1 MSFVIYALIGL
12 MPGDPIDQMLT
23 ADPHLTAAD
32 AARLKALYGLDRPLA
47 ERYLAWA
54 RSALAGDFGYSR
66 LYATPAVAALMPRLG
81 NTALLMLSSFVLA
94 LAIALPLGAAGGDA
108 HRRQRR
114 DLSALHARRHDR
126 DAAPGLRAH
135 RARQGGERAARGMGA
150 RVPERA
156 RPRHHRGR
164 ALLRLALLRRAHHR
178 DHVRLS
184 RHGQA
189 HLRRH
194 PRQRLQPGAGGI
206 AVRDLAGAAVQS
218 RRRHRL
224 CRGRSADHLPMS
236 TALARSASSR
246 WRRAFA
252 VPQAAASASVLGAIC
267 LAVALAPL
275 IAALLGADAH
285 KVDLYQ
291 RLAPPSLHHPLGT
304 DELGRDLLLR
314 LLEGGRVSLFVG
326 ISAALGA
333 AGLGTAVGLV
343 AGYRGGRIDAAL
355 MRLTDGVIALP
366 LLPLLVVLAAIDLR
380 KLGLPAWLVQSEAAS
395 LYRIIVLVSLVGWTT
410 VARLVRGATL
420 SLRAQDFVRAALAL
434 GASPRRIMLVHILPN
449 LASPIIVAATLSV
462 GHMIL
467 LESVLSFLGLGIEPP
482 LPSWGNML
490 TGAQETIGLAPQLAL
505 YPGLLIFLTV
515 IACNF
520 LGDALQDALDP
531 RATRR

>member
-1 MSFVIYALIGL
+1 
-12 MPGDPIDQMLT
+12 
-23 ADPHLTAAD
+23 
-32 AARLKALYGLDRPLA
+32 
-47 ERYLAWA
+47 
-54 RSALAGDFGYSR
+54 
-66 LYATPAVAALMPRLG
+66 
-81 NTALLMLSSFVLA
+81 
-94 LAIALPLGAAGGDA
+94 
-108 HRRQRR
+108 
-114 DLSALHARRHDR
+114 
-126 DAAPGLRAH
+126 
-135 RARQGGERAARGMGA
+135 
-150 RVPERA
+150 
-156 RPRHHRGR
+156 
-164 ALLRLALLRRAHHR
+164 
-178 DHVRLS
+178 
-184 RHGQA
+184 
-189 HLRRH
+189 
-194 PRQRLQPGAGGI
+194 
-206 AVRDLAGAAVQS
+206 
-218 RRRHRL
+218 
-224 CRGRSADHLPMS
+224 MS

-531 RATRR
+531 RAPRR